1 MGLGSSPFARHYLG
15 NHYCFLFLRLL
26 RCFSSPGSPSDK
38 SEYHAFSVMGCPIR
52 ISADQ
57 SVFASPRSLSQLIT
71 SFFAYE
77 SQGILHTPLL
87 TFLQSPT
94 THLLPTLLTFMILLL
109 VLFTYCIIN
118 VATCQR
124 TFSPVRIRTHLKQAS
139 QVAIPV
145 DTDLKDSC

>member
-1 MGLGSSPFARHYLG
+1 MFQFTGFA
-15 NHYCFLFLRLL
+15 
-26 RCFSSPGSPSDK
+26 SQPKPG
-38 SEYHAFSVMGCPIR
+38 YHAFSVMGCPIR

-109 VLFTYCIIN
+109 VLFNCLLYIN

-124 TFSPVRIRTHLKQAS
+124 TFSPVRIRTHPSRLAEWLS
-139 QVAIPV
+139 FSIPTKRLAV
-145 DTDLKDSC
+145 KSTFQ